1 MTSKKELQCSLLH
14 CHSGYSTYDGM
25 GLPKD
30 RAKRAKDLGMTHLAM
45 TDHGTMSGIV
55 DHYLQCNDI
64 GITPILGIEAYH
76 QPVYTPGKFLIDDQG
91 KRQKIKRY
99 HLTLLAK
106 NLDGYYSLAQMSSD
120 AYTQYYTNGFPISDF
135 SLLEK
140 YSNGVICL
148 SGCVLGCLCQTI
160 LNDTFDQAQRYTER
174 FLEIYGDNF
183 FFEVQPQEFEAQKI
197 ANEGILK
204 LADIFKRPVVMTS
217 DSHYV
222 NPDDID
228 SYVLLRQMN
237 YHMPKQLTTEQIA
250 KKEEREL
257 KKKEREEKKKEQL
270 ALKGLTL
277 DHEDETSQEE
287 LEEKETEIES
297 DDMFKSD
304 LDKFNSWADGI
315 RSQYQRLY
323 MPSGR
328 ELADRWEQFMGS
340 SGEEYVENSQM
351 VANLCSVELK
361 FPELVP
367 KAIVEVDPVT
377 QEPIESKKILA
388 RKVRKGL
395 EQMGLW
401 DKIEAREVIDE
412 DGVKQIE
419 TFYPYKE
426 RAKYEFKRITNKS
439 MEDYF
444 LLVADLVEEARRRG
458 IAVGPGRGSGGAS
471 LVARA
476 IGITEI
482 DPVATDCMFDRFLPD
497 YRKNLPDF
505 DVDFGPTY
513 RRDEL
518 KQYMI
523 EKYNGKAAVI
533 CNIIRLTRDVL
544 INDLAKI
551 LNIPT
556 DVADALKKLVASMGI
571 GDKDKTVYPVYSEL
585 MQNKDIAK
593 IDFLYQHVVL
603 HFCKLYGSM
612 RGYSKHASGLAISSG
627 NLSQYTPLFVRG
639 KEVYTAYEKKMLEKL
654 NIVKIDIL
662 GIDAIAAVQQMC
674 KLTNV
679 DHLDIPMNDKE
690 VYQMFADL
698 DTVGIFQFDTPSAKQ
713 YLDAVKPENLD
724 ELSACTALNRP
735 GSSNMGSTQVYV
747 DGKKGKIDMTTPLAQ
762 CCKDSYGALIY
773 QEHVLLAC
781 RNIGHMSWENAV
793 RVMKTLHGQNHRE
806 DPLPQEFITG
816 CVKYSGLTEDE
827 AWELYNRITSYTFN
841 KAHAIAYSTLA
852 YWMMW
857 FKKYH
862 PFEYYLSILQFE
874 NDENRRRTYEAD
886 AYNRKEKK
894 DKVVVLL
901 PHVNGSRNYHAVTIG
916 GHRFIRAGLQG
927 IDKVGPAAAIAIEK
941 EWKANGD
948 FTNVEDLLK
957 RVNGTYTVL
966 KGRGKE
972 KVEVEMI
979 RKSPVKTDTLQA
991 LIEAGAVEFDFDKYK
1006 KRCTNYLGS
1015 LVNKKKRKWA

>member
-1 MTSKKELQCSLLH
+1 MTTKDLKCALLH

-30 RAKRAKDLGMTHLAM
+30 RALRAKSLGMTHLAM
-45 TDHGTMSGIV
+45 TDHGSMSGIV

-64 GITPILGIEAYH
+64 GINPILGIEAYH

-91 KRQKIKRY
+91 NKTKIKRY

-120 AYTQYYTNGFPISDF
+120 AFTQYYTNGFPISDF

-160 LNDTFDQAQRYTER
+160 LNDTFDQAKRYTEK

-183 FFEVQPQEFEAQKI
+183 FFEVQPQEFDAQKF

-237 YHMPKQLTTEQIA
+237 YHLPKQPTAEQIA
-250 KKEEREL
+250 KKEERAAKKLEKENL
-257 KKKEREEKKKEQL
+257 KKEKLIQ
-270 ALKGLTL
+270 KGITVA
-277 DHEDETSQEE
+277 EDEEE
-287 LEEKETEIES
+287 IVETEVEVEEIES
-297 DDMFKSD
+297 DDMFKKE
-304 LDKFNSWADGI
+304 LDMNNFADSI
-315 RSQYQRLY
+315 RQQYGKLY

-328 ELADRWEQFMGS
+328 ELADRWLAFMGS
-340 SGEEYVENSQM
+340 SGEQYVENSQM
-351 VANLCSVELK
+351 VADLCSVELK

-367 KAIVEVDPVT
+367 KAIIEVDPVT
-377 QEPIESKKILA
+377 QEPIESKVILA
-388 RKVRKGL
+388 RKVKQGL
-395 EQMGLW
+395 IKMGVW
-401 DKIEAREVIDE
+401 DKIEAREVLDDSGNKTLE
-412 DGVKQIE
+412 RY
-419 TFYPYKE
+419 YPYKD
-426 RAKYEFKRITNKS
+426 RAKYEFKRITNKN

-444 LLVADLVEEARRRG
+444 LLVADLVEEAHRRG

-533 CNIIRLTRDVL
+533 CNIIRLTKDVL
-544 INDLAKI
+544 INDLSKI
-551 LNIPT
+551 LNVPE
-556 DVADALKKLVASMGI
+556 DVAEAMKKIILGFGV
-571 GDKDKTVYPVYSEL
+571 GDKDKTKYPVYSEL
-585 MQNKDIAK
+585 MTNKDLAK
-593 IDFLYQHVVL
+593 IDFMYQHIVL

-639 KEVYTAYEKKMLEKL
+639 KETYTSYEKKMLEKL

-674 KLTNV
+674 KLSNV
-679 DHLDIPMNDKE
+679 EHLDIPMNDKD
-690 VYQMFADL
+690 VYKMFAEL
-698 DTVGIFQFDTPSAKQ
+698 DVAGIFQFDTPSAKM

-735 GSSNMGSTQVYV
+735 GSSNLGSTQVYV
-747 DGKKGKIDMTTPLAQ
+747 DGKHGKIDMSTPLAQ

-781 RNIGHMSWENAV
+781 RNIGHMTWENAV
-793 RVMKTLHGQNHRE
+793 KVMKTLHGQNHRE
-806 DPLPQEFITG
+806 DPLPQEFIQG
-816 CVKYSGLTEDE
+816 CVKYSNLTDDE
-827 AWELYNRITSYTFN
+827 AWELYNKITSYTFN
-841 KAHAIAYSTLA
+841 KAHAIAYATLA

-857 FKKYH
+857 FKKHH

-874 NDENRRRTYEAD
+874 NDENRRKSYEAD
-886 AYNRKEKK
+886 AYRH
-894 DKVVVLL
+894 KVLVLL
-901 PHVNGSRNYHAVTIG
+901 PHVNGARNYHSVTIQ
-916 GHRFIRAGLQG
+916 GHKFIRGGLQA

-941 EWKANGD
+941 EWRAHGD
-948 FTNVEDLLK
+948 FKDVQDLLR

-966 KGRGKE
+966 KGRAKE
-972 KVEVEMI
+972 KIEVEVVK
-979 RKSPVKTDTLQA
+979 KSPVKTDTLQA
-991 LIEAGAVEFDFDKYK
+991 LTDAGAVEFDFAKYK
-1006 KRCTNYLGS
+1006 KRCSDYLGN
-1015 LVNKKKRKWA
+1015 LVSRKKRKWSNGS